1 MNNVIRGIFVL
12 VWVGTLLL
20 AVSIIGCATSY
31 DLKVELNP
39 EEGTI
44 TGVEEVMLDEEA
56 SQAAFLLL
64 ANFDREE
71 NPFLSERAIDETYPH
86 GFASSSTT
94 ITRVEAVQSDGTVD
108 LSFRLLGLP
117 PAFQTYS
124 LSDTILVVDLSDGP
138 TTLRIHFITN
148 VPYRTTGDQGIDSG
162 VLTWRFGWAPIL
174 LPHDEDWQEEDG
186 IFKMSSGE
194 PGLDRSI
201 PLVFPSA
208 DYRAEITLP
217 SEMKLACGADHVEAI
232 DLTEEGSHSYRLWND
247 SPSSSVALAAG
258 ADYERFALDE
268 LAIPIEVFFLPG
280 HEEEARLFATYA
292 RDILSDYQ
300 ERFGPYARTRLTI
313 VENPNKN
320 GLSMAADG
328 IVWLSSLFFTHRDV
342 TLPGILNRYAEFV
355 LAHEIAHQWWGV
367 GTGVDL
373 NAQNWLSEGMAQ
385 YLSISYFEGRH
396 GEFGPNTF
404 PIDEKGIL
412 ENLVGSQFGFL
423 NLREHQIE
431 LPYIGEV
438 ERGFDEALIKPLD
451 EVTYENATVVRL
463 YDKGYLVARTI
474 ADALGVETFE
484 EGLREAGL
492 QFRHRRIDVEDLQAI
507 LEEVSGQSLEELFR
521 VWVYGAGSVDYA
533 IEILSR
539 VHDEA
544 GYRTVVEVNRD
555 GGAVQTVTIEAILKS
570 GETVREEWDGMD
582 SPATITFSTEEKVRR
597 VTIDPD
603 HFTLDRDRLNNN
615 DPVKFVTITEENT
628 LPLDAYILRPDPLSQ
643 GVTLTYLDR
652 LRISLLNGA
661 ASAEIFQG
669 RNHHLFIDAS
679 IEEEDLAGSIGYSYT
694 SFSPRLIGSPGT
706 FWEATTM
713 ITLSGHRIIAQEEP
727 LNYLHLSVTEL
738 PSITHSCTSSLSLDL
753 TPDGA
758 GRVFIAA
765 FDEVCLFPRI
775 YLQGMVH
782 VGTSFG
788 ELPSALFFNLNEL
801 MSFGTIVQAMW
812 VPATFPGRHKL
823 YGRLAIEIPSPNDE
837 LYNLA
842 NLMMVDRVR
851 ARCFIACGTSWTNF
865 DEFGKTTPNLEAG
878 VEGIFD
884 LSAIGGL
891 LPFKAMVGYATPIL
905 GDGLGMFYFGFS
917 L

>member
-1 MNNVIRGIFVL
+1 MNKVMRGVFVL
-12 VWVGTLLL
+12 FWVGILLL
-20 AVSIIGCATSY
+20 AVSIIGGAASY
-31 DLKVELNP
+31 DLKVEINP

-44 TGVEEVMLDEEA
+44 TGVEEVMLAEGA
-56 SQAAFLLL
+56 SQAIFLLL

-86 GFASSSTT
+86 GFEPALTT
-94 ITRVEAVQSDGTVD
+94 ITRVEAVQSEGTVD
-108 LSFRLLGLP
+108 LSFRLLSLP

-124 LSDTILVVDLSDGP
+124 LSDTILVVDLAEGP
-138 TTLRIHFITN
+138 ATLRIHFITN

-174 LPHDEDWQEEDG
+174 LPQDEDWHEEDG
-186 IFKMSSGE
+186 ILKMSSDE

-201 PLVFPSA
+201 PLVFPTA

-217 SEMKLACGADHVEAI
+217 SEVKLACGADHVEAI
-232 DLTEEGSHSYRLWND
+232 DQLEEGSHSYRLWND
-247 SPSSSVALAAG
+247 FPSSSVALAAG

-451 EVTYENATVVRL
+451 EVAYENATVVRL

-474 ADALGVETFE
+474 AAALGVETFE
-484 EGLREAGL
+484 KGLREAGL
-492 QFRHRRIDVEDLQAI
+492 QFRHQRIDVEDLRAI

-521 VWVYGAGSVDYA
+521 VWVYGAGSVDYE
-533 IEILSR
+533 IEIVSR
-539 VHDEA
+539 VHDES
-544 GYRTVVEVNRD
+544 GYQIVVEVRRD
-555 GGAVQTVTIEAILKS
+555 GGAVQPVTIEAILES
-570 GETVREEWDGMD
+570 GETVREEWNGVD
-582 SPATITFSTEEKVRR
+582 SPAEITFSTEEKVRR

-628 LPLDAYILRPDPLSQ
+628 FPLDAYIIRPDPLSQ

-652 LRISLLNGA
+652 LRLSLSNGA

-679 IEEEDLAGSIGYSYT
+679 IEEEELAGSIGYSYT
-694 SFSPRLIGSPGT
+694 SFAPRLIGSPGT

-713 ITLSGHRIIAQEEP
+713 ITLSGRRIIAQEGP
-727 LNYLHLSVTEL
+727 LNYVHLSVTEL

-758 GRVFIAA
+758 GRVSIAA
-765 FDEVCLFPRI
+765 FDEVRLFPRI

-788 ELPSALFFNLNEL
+788 ELPSALFFNLDEL

-812 VPATFPGRHKL
+812 VPDTFPGRHKL

-878 VEGIFD
+878 IEGVFD
-884 LSAIGGL
+884 LSAVGGL
-891 LPFKAMVGYATPIL
+891 LPFEAVVGYATPIL

>member
-1 MNNVIRGIFVL
+1 MNKIIRGVLVL
-12 VWVGTLLL
+12 VWIGILLSAL
-20 AVSIIGCATSY
+20 SIPGGATSY
-31 DLKVELNP
+31 DLKVELNL

-44 TGVEEVMLDEEA
+44 TGIEEVILDEGA
-56 SQAAFLLL
+56 SQALFLLL

-86 GFASSSTT
+86 GFEPASTT
-94 ITRVEAVQSDGTVD
+94 ITRVEAVQSEETVD
-108 LSFRLLGLP
+108 LSFRLLDLP
-117 PAFQTYS
+117 PDFQTYS

-174 LPHDEDWQEEDG
+174 LPQDKDWYEEDG
-186 IFKMSSGE
+186 ILKMSS
-194 PGLDRSI
+194 DRPI
-201 PLVFPSA
+201 PLVFPTA

-232 DLTEEGSHSYRLWND
+232 GPTEEGSHSYRLWND
-247 SPSSSVALAAG
+247 APSSSVAIAAG
-258 ADYERFALDE
+258 ADYERFAIDE
-268 LAIPIEVFFLPG
+268 LEVPIEVFFLPG

-328 IVWLSSLFFTHRDV
+328 IVWLSSLFFTHRNV

-404 PIDEKGIL
+404 PVDEKGIL
-412 ENLVGSQFGFL
+412 ENLVLSQFGFM

-438 ERGFDEALIKPLD
+438 ERGFDEALIKPLS
-451 EVTYENATVVRL
+451 EVSYENATGVRL

-474 ADALGVETFE
+474 AAALGVDAFE

-492 QFRHRRIDVEDLQAI
+492 RFRHRRIDVDDLRVV
-507 LEEVSGQSLEELFR
+507 LEEVSGQPLEELFR
-521 VWVYGAGSVDYA
+521 VWVYEAGSVDYA
-533 IEILSR
+533 IEIVSR
-539 VHDEA
+539 VHDES
-544 GYRTVVEVNRD
+544 GYQTVVEVRRE
-555 GGAVQTVTIEAILKS
+555 GGAAQPVTIEAHLKA
-570 GETVREEWDGMD
+570 GEAVREEWDGVD
-582 SPATITFSTEEKVRR
+582 SPATITFSTEERVQR

-615 DPVKFVTITEENT
+615 DPVKFVTITEENAF
-628 LPLDAYILRPDPLSQ
+628 PLDAYILRPDPLSQ
-643 GVTLTYLDR
+643 GITLTYLDR
-652 LRISLLNGA
+652 LRLSLFNGA

-669 RNHHLFIDAS
+669 RDHHLFLNAS
-679 IEEEDLAGSIGYSYT
+679 IEEEELAGSIGYSYT
-694 SFSPRLIGSPGT
+694 SFVPRPIGSPGT
-706 FWEATTM
+706 FWEAKTV
-713 ITLSGHRIIAQEEP
+713 ITLSGNRIIALEGP
-727 LNYLHLSVTEL
+727 LSYIHLGVVEL
-738 PSITHSCTSSLSLDL
+738 PSITHSRTSSLSLDL

-758 GRVFIAA
+758 GRISLAA
-765 FDEVCLFPRI
+765 FDEVRLFPHI
-775 YLQGMVH
+775 YLRGIVH

-788 ELPSALFFNLNEL
+788 ELPSALFFNLDEL

-812 VPATFPGRHKL
+812 VPTTFPGRHKL
-823 YGRLAIEIPSPNDE
+823 YGRLAIEIPSPNGE

-842 NLMMVDRVR
+842 NLMLIDRVR
-851 ARCFIACGTSWTNF
+851 ARCFIACGTSWINF

-878 VEGIFD
+878 IEGVFD
-884 LSAIGGL
+884 LSALGGL
-891 LPFKAMVGYATPIL
+891 LPFKAVVGYATPIL